1 MCWIKFCGVQQN
13 LFGRSVFYG
22 CTLRK
27 MFLDDAESIERRKR
41 FYWQAMVIYSKLERF
56 TELIIK
62 KCYYSVGFRNEQL
75 LLYLGK
81 NRF

>member
-1 MCWIKFCGVQQN
+1 MFCDIQYY
-13 LFGRSVFYG
+13 LFGCAAFYG
-22 CTLRK
+22 WTFRK
-27 MFLDDAESIERRKR
+27 MSLDDEESIERRKR

-62 KCYYSVGFRNEQL
+62 MCYYSVGFRNEQL